1 MSPRHVII
9 KEILHE
15 DKIDQR
21 QELKGLQHSIL
32 YVQFKRDYSAQQ
44 IPSVTFN
51 NLRFWQN
58 LKIEP
63 KS

>member
-21 QELKGLQHSIL
+21 QELKLSLQHNIL
-32 YVQFKRDYSAQQ
+32 LVQFKRDYSAQQ
-44 IPSVTFN
+44 IPSV
-51 NLRFWQN
+51 RFKN
-58 LKIEP
+58 LKFW
-63 KS
+63 

>member
-1 MSPRHVII
+1 MTPGHVII

-15 DKIDQR
+15 DKIGQR
-21 QELKGLQHSIL
+21 QELKSLQHRRL

-58 LKIEP
+58 LKFWP
-63 KS
+63 